1 MCSYYAKHSTAN
13 NLRPLFIFCDYLYN
27 APYSHGAFMA
37 AVQYNSIS
45 E

>member
-1 MCSYYAKHSTAN
+1 MLST
-13 NLRPLFIFCDYLYN
+13 PPPTTCVLFLFFVIACLYN